1 MGIGKRIKEAREKN
15 NLTQADL
22 GKIVGVTGS
31 AITNYE
37 NETSHPKEPILY
49 KLIEALGVDANYLFQ
64 DAVPMKDNVFTMEEK
79 NLIEKFRILD
89 IYGKN
94 MINVVVTEELNRIK
108 KQNISISE
116 QKLNQEEYNIAQYAA
131 FTGGTGKIEYT
142 KEEAER
148 ASKAFDRIDEV
159 FKDK

>member
-142 KEEAER
+142 KEESER

>member
-49 KLIEALGVDANYLFQ
+49 KLIEALDVDANYLFQ

-79 NLIEKFRILD
+79 NLIEKFRSLD

-108 KQNISISE
+108 KQNLSISK
-116 QKLNQEEYNIAQYAA
+116 QKEETYDIAQYAA
-131 FTGGTGKIEYT
+131 FTGGTGKIEHT